1 MTIEESVQKDPS
13 KFQAA
18 LDNATPDIEAALK
31 EISVKFDKIFGGVIM
46 QYAESE
52 HVEAEI
58 SDILTYKTVNR
69 LITGRI
75 DELVKG
81 YIKDK
86 RKDIL

>member
-1 MTIEESVQKDPS
+1 MTIEESVKQDPS
-13 KFQAA
+13 KFQAV
-18 LDNATPDIEAALK
+18 LDNATPAIEDALK
-31 EISVKFDKIFGGVIM
+31 EISMKFDVIFGGVIR

-58 SDILTYKTVNR
+58 GDIPTYKTVNR

-75 DELVKG
+75 DELVKE

>member
-1 MTIEESVQKDPS
+1 MTIEESVKKDPT

-18 LDNATPDIEAALK
+18 LDNATPAIEDALK
-31 EISVKFDKIFGGVIM
+31 EISVKFDGIFGGVIK

-52 HVEAEI
+52 HVDAEI
-58 SDILTYKTVNR
+58 SDIPTYKTVNR
-69 LITGRI
+69 MITGRI

-81 YIKDK
+81 YIRDK